1 MDTKNMAKVLEPATS
16 DDPQKVAEHI
26 NAEMCKQPQLL
37 VDLARSEFER
47 TGERGMLFE
56 PCALLDV
63 EKKQIMRFPVCG
75 YSPLSQLGNL
85 GADVMKILNEYDP
98 KTEAFV
104 LSQLQVSGDKT
115 QQIYNDGNLVK
126 APQSGCHTPGCE
138 SAKGAQLKQCA
149 GCGTTSY
156 CSRECQVKHW
166 KMHHKK
172 NCKPKKVT

>member
-1 MDTKNMAKVLEPATS
+1 MAKVLEPATS

-115 QQIYNDGNLVK
+115 QQIYNDGNLEKLHK
-126 APQSGCHTPGCE
+126 AVVTHPVVSL
-138 SAKGAQLKQCA
+138 LKEPNLSSVLGVGQQAIVA
-149 GCGTTSY
+149 GNV
-156 CSRECQVKHW
+156 R
-166 KMHHKK
+166 
-172 NCKPKKVT
+172 